1 MLKDMNSRHAFV
13 VLLIVF
19 AVITQIFMSSF
30 STNSTTSSPG
40 GGPSFNF
47 AVALNTQNYGNIS
60 KSSMKRVANI
70 TVAKTYF
77 KKTIRSGKFKL
88 KAKTNADTVLHYE
101 NDNPNVVEVSTLGV
115 VTVKGYGTAKISI
128 ISPATKKFQYTVKTV
143 KVKVAD
149 NQNLRA
155 KKTSYKLKYGT
166 DAFSLNLKNDRKD
179 PVYEF
184 SSNNTDVARISEDGT
199 VRVTGLGEAVIKVV
213 ALGNKRYHKEELDI
227 KISVDKQ
234 KQTITV
240 PKKKYTVSQIDA
252 FTNLKAVNSS
262 DQDIF
267 YKSSNEKV
275 ATISEKGV
283 IEPKGVGTCK
293 VTIYNDGNEFYLPA
307 SVKVTVVVRKAD
319 LEDER
324 NAAVKWAVKIA
335 NNNKFTYGTG
345 SGAHHNGCYFCG
357 TNHGPNKFMKPS
369 KKYLK
374 TYCCNPFVTAAYAH
388 GAKSPAMLAAC
399 KRATGVGLTKKSF
412 TKFGCWECIGK
423 PSLSAL
429 VPGDVFVRNK
439 RHAAIYIGNNQFVEA
454 GHSGWGDDTI
464 AVSNGADKR
473 YASRVTYVMRYI
485 GG

>member
-1 MLKDMNSRHAFV
+1 MNSRHAFL

-19 AVITQIFMSSF
+19 AVMTQIFMSSF
-30 STNSTTSSPG
+30 STTSSPG

-47 AVALNTQNYGNIS
+47 AASLNTQNYGTIS

-70 TVAKTYF
+70 TVSKTYF
-77 KKTIRSGKFKL
+77 KKSIRSAKFKL
-88 KAKTNADTVLHYE
+88 KARTNADTVLFYK
-101 NDNPNVVEVSTLGV
+101 NDNPNVVSVSTLGV

-128 ISPATKKFQYTVKTV
+128 VSPATKKFQYTVKTV

-149 NQNLRA
+149 NQNLRS
-155 KKTSYKLKYGT
+155 KKESYNLKFGS
-166 DAFSLNLKNDRKD
+166 DAFALNLKNDRKD
-179 PVYEF
+179 PEYEF
-184 SSNNTDVARISEDGT
+184 SSGNTDVVRVSEDGT
-199 VRVTGLGEAVIKVV
+199 VRVTGLGETVIKVV
-213 ALGNKRYHKEELDI
+213 ALGNKRYHREELEI
-227 KISVDKQ
+227 KVSVDKQ

-240 PKKKYTVSQIDA
+240 PKTKYTVSQIDA
-252 FTNLKAVNSS
+252 FTNLKAVINTE
-262 DQDIF
+262 QDIL

-275 ATISEKGV
+275 ATISSMGD

-293 VTIYNDGNEFYLPA
+293 VTIYNDGNEFYLPV
-307 SVKVTVVVRKAD
+307 SKIVTVVVRKAD

-345 SGAHHNGCYFCG
+345 SGAHHNGCYYCG
-357 TNHGPNKFMKPS
+357 TNHGPNKYMKPS

-412 TKFGCWECIGK
+412 TKWGCWKDIGK

-439 RHAAIYIGNNQFVEA
+439 RHVAIYIGNNQFVEA
-454 GHSGWGDDTI
+454 GHSGWGADTI
-464 AVSNGADKR
+464 AVSDGADKR